1 MVDSRQVETL
11 GINMSIRREW
21 VQTPLTCLSHKRVE
35 NIEEMPTLKLDNIDE
50 DYRLMLHDKKLA
62 LC

>member
-21 VQTPLTCLSHKRVE
+21 VQTPLTCLSHKCVE
-35 NIEEMPTLKLDNIDE
+35 NIEEIPTLKLE
-50 DYRLMLHDKKLA
+50 T
-62 LC
+62 